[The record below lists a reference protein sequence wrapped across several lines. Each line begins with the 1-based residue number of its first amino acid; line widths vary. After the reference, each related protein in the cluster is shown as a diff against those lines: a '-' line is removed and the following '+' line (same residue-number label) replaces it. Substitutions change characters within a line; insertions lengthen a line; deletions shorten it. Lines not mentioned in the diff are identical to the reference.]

1 MDPSGHFADSA
12 QSGDPLTAHAHEAE
26 QTSNDTPAQTLKP
39 AEPAD
44 EPQQGIPTLQLVLF
58 IGGTVLCVGGLIVM
72 YAMKKRR
79 EYDDDEDE

>member
-1 MDPSGHFADSA
+1 M
-12 QSGDPLTAHAHEAE
+12 
-26 QTSNDTPAQTLKP
+26 TPKP